1 MREGRELTGIEMR
14 NRAATVRI
22 LEIGNHPPPV
32 CGWSIQTTLVKHELC
47 RRGFTVAVL
56 NINENRKQKSSNYVD
71 VQDGPDF
78 VGKLVYFAA
87 KGYRFH
93 IHFNALSGKSLLLS
107 LGSALVGKS
116 FGRDAILSFH
126 GGLPQRLFPV
136 ERPLWLR
143 AAFKML
149 FRLGQ
154 YTTCDSEEIRQNIV
168 GYGIKPNRVKAIPC
182 VSSELLE
189 WRAVKLPEGVESF
202 LTDHFPVFF
211 AYVRLRKEYG
221 FEVLL
226 HAMEHYAAEYPDS
239 GFIWVGPSAREF
251 NEIKR
256 IIEASNVTARNVMLV
271 PNLEHNDFMTIMAR
285 CFATIRAHHCDGV
298 SASVL
303 ESLALNVPVI
313 ACEDGR
319 RPASVI
325 TYDGRNPFDLLEKL
339 KYVTKNHAT
348 IKAGISIPRIGHNTD
363 ALVDLLLSVGSR
375 GS

>member
-1 MREGRELTGIEMR
+1 MKNSES
-14 NRAATVRI
+14 AVRI
-22 LEIGNHPPPV
+22 LEIGNHPPPI
-32 CGWSIQTTLVKHELC
+32 CGWSIQTTLVKSELC
-47 RRGFTVAVL
+47 RRGFTVDVL
-56 NINENRKQKSSNYVD
+56 NINENRRRKSPDYVD

-87 KGYRFH
+87 RGYKFH
-93 IHFNALSGKSLLLS
+93 IHFNALSRKSLLLS

-116 FGRDAILSFH
+116 FGHEAILSFH
-126 GGLPQRLFPV
+126 GGLPQELFPV

-154 YTTCDSEEIRQNIV
+154 CTTCDSEEIRQSIV

-189 WRAVKLPEGVESF
+189 WKAVELPEGVESF
-202 LTDHFPVFF
+202 LTEHFPVFF
-211 AYVRLRKEYG
+211 SYVRLREEYG

-226 HAMEHYAAEYPDS
+226 QAMEHYAAEYPGS
-239 GFIWVGPSAREF
+239 GFVWVGPSAREF

-256 IIEASNVTARNVMLV
+256 IIESSNVRAHNVMLLA
-271 PNLEHNDFMTIMAR
+271 NLDHNEFMTIMAR
-285 CFATIRAHHCDGV
+285 CFATIRAHACDGV

-303 ESLALNVPVI
+303 ESLSVGVPVI

-325 TYDGRNPFDLLEKL
+325 TYDGGDSVDLLEKL
-339 KYVTKNHAT
+339 RYVTKNHDT
-348 IKAGISIPRIGHNTD
+348 IKAGISIPRLGRNTD
-363 ALVDLLLSVGSR
+363 ALVDLLLSAES
-375 GS
+375 